1 MSNGKVQEETA
12 VVEYQARDGQKIKL
26 SPAIIKKHLV
36 SGRAE
41 FVTDQELYLYMGV
54 CKSRGLNPFI
64 RDCHLVKYTQGD
76 SAAIITS
83 IDYYRKRARA
93 QRDCKGWS
101 VGIVIEKGGELI
113 YRKGT
118 ILLEGENLVGGWAEG
133 LPEGWSEPM
142 RKEVNLK
149 RYIKKTQQGT
159 PTRFW
164 SAENQPEMIAKVAE
178 SQLLRS
184 LWPDEFQGLY
194 VDSEVQSRDAQDELH
209 GAVAGGGGDQ
219 GPTFEQVFAEEI
231 GATPPG
237 VENPFLKWIAETCE
251 NYGSTVEAFKPT
263 LIANAAAIKK
273 QWAEKV
279 KADKV
284 SQKVD
289 DGIPEVEGGPL
300 SEGELQTLQSGKTNV
315 EEEKPKSF
323 RDEWIGLTA
332 KSFGPFVTMEIAKF
346 KAMADDEKRE
356 AARMWFD
363 FYGPGF
369 ECPFYGGEAV
379 AGAETEA
386 KGIDGGGDPEEAEIE
401 ALRRELKELEKK
413 HGRIVLAAK
422 KKTQIVLPS
431 SVDGFRVLIEEVNK
445 MLNVKK

>member
-1 MSNGKVQEETA
+1 
-12 VVEYQARDGQKIKL
+12 
-26 SPAIIKKHLV
+26 
-36 SGRAE
+36 
-41 FVTDQELYLYMGV
+41 
-54 CKSRGLNPFI
+54 
-64 RDCHLVKYTQGD
+64 VKYTQGD

-101 VGIVIEKGGELI
+101 VGIVIEKGGVLI

-133 LPEGWSEPM
+133 LPEGWAEPM

-164 SAENQPEMIAKVAE
+164 SPENQPEMIAKVAE

-209 GAVAGGGGDQ
+209 GAVAAGGSVADH

-231 GATPPG
+231 LATVPG
-237 VENPFLKWIAETCE
+237 VENPFWKWIEETCAT
-251 NYGSTVEAFKPT
+251 YGSTVEAFKPT

-273 QWAEKV
+273 QWAERK
-279 KADKV
+279 KADVTDLKQEIKPV
-284 SQKVD
+284 
-289 DGIPEVEGGPL
+289 VE
-300 SEGELQTLQSGKTNV
+300 QDAAAADQA

-332 KSFGPFVTMEIAKF
+332 KSFGPFVTMEIEKF
-346 KAMADDEKRE
+346 KALADDEKRE
-356 AARMWFD
+356 AAAKWLE

-369 ECPFYGGEAV
+369 ECPFISGFAGGTQTSGGENKS
-379 AGAETEA
+379 EA
-386 KGIDGGGDPEEAEIE
+386 PEEAEMD
-401 ALRRELKELEKK
+401 ALRRELKALEKK

-422 KKTQIVLPS
+422 KSTQIVLPS
-431 SVDGFRVLIEEVNK
+431 SVDGFRVLIDEINRMIGE
-445 MLNVKK
+445 KK